1 MSTRPRYPT
10 REEAALST
18 PVRIARKML
27 AVEREYERRAR
38 EWALAGKTVTP
49 EKLRAIKDVAAQRV
63 LELDRETFDTTGSKR
78 RALRPRSQRMRPMS
92 LREAARIMGV
102 GAIKSTAF
110 VARFIDNGRIPCE
123 QVGPQAWVFDFGK
136 FEDAKRAEQ
145 ARAKTDK
152 RYKRAR

>member
-1 MSTRPRYPT
+1 
-10 REEAALST
+10 
-18 PVRIARKML
+18 ML

-49 EKLRAIKDVAAQRV
+49 ERLRAMKDVAARRV
-63 LELDRETFDTTGSKR
+63 LELDRETFDATASKR
-78 RALRPRSQRMRPMS
+78 RALRRNAQRKGPMS
-92 LREAARIMGV
+92 LREASRLMGV
-102 GAIKSTAF
+102 GAIKSTRF
-110 VARFIDNGRIPCE
+110 VARFIDNGLIPCE
-123 QVGPQAWVFDFGK
+123 QVSPQQWVFDWAK